1 MILTSGGT
9 GTNGAENSAGASAA
23 QCGIR
28 AVHGEF
34 GRIVARRIVWKQWPE
49 PGENA
54 MPLEIVGAGFGRTGT
69 MSTYTALKQ
78 LGFPCYHMFEVLG
91 NPANRKR
98 HLDFWRRVADAPGV
112 PRDDWE
118 QVFGQYTAS
127 VDNPAVC
134 VWRELIRFYPQAKVL
149 LTLHP
154 KGADAWY
161 ESVLETIYFTE
172 NTWQFKVLKAATPFG
187 RKFGT
192 MSQKL
197 IWQHLHRD
205 TMPDRAKATAFYNQH
220 IEEVKAA
227 VPPER
232 LLIFTANQGWGPL
245 CRFLAVAVPNGPFP
259 NVNDRAEF
267 QKIKANVS
275 RGAYVILGVVAV
287 LAVAVVGGIIALAT

>member
-1 MILTSGGT
+1 
-9 GTNGAENSAGASAA
+9 
-23 QCGIR
+23 
-28 AVHGEF
+28 
-34 GRIVARRIVWKQWPE
+34 
-49 PGENA
+49 
-54 MPLEIVGAGFGRTGT
+54 MPLQIVGAGFGRTGT

-91 NPANRKR
+91 NPANKS
-98 HLDFWRRVADAPGV
+98 HLDFWRRVADAPDR

-118 QVFGQYTAS
+118 RIFGAYTAS

-134 VWRELIRFYPQAKVL
+134 VWRELIRFYPEAKVL

-161 ESVLETIYFTE
+161 ESVMETIYFTE
-172 NTWQFKVLKAATPFG
+172 NTWQFKVLKAVTPFG
-187 RKFGT
+187 RKFGA
-192 MSQKL
+192 MSRKL

-205 TMPDRAKATAFYNQH
+205 TMPDRKKATDFYNRH

-232 LLIFTANQGWGPL
+232 LLIFTANQGWAPL
-245 CRFLAVAVPNGPFP
+245 CRFLGVPTPNGPFP

-267 QKIKANVS
+267 QKIKRNIS
-275 RGAYVILGVVAV
+275 RGAYAILGGSVVVVA
-287 LAVAVVGGIIALAT
+287 ALAYGVAHLLG